1 MAEIFAKALVSLQ
14 LLMAL
19 NMYVLHFFL
28 SNLKKKVFIELH
40 IEAI

>member
-19 NMYVLHFFL
+19 NMYVLHFFEQFE
-28 SNLKKKVFIELH
+28 KKSIYR
-40 IEAI
+40 ATY